1 LHQATCSRPFL
12 RMISGSLRGIARKL
26 PTRSRTTDP
35 STRRET
41 ADAARCEVQTDLDR
55 LARLTCPSYT
65 CAMPTAEQYRKSA
78 DQCRR
83 VAGNTEDRHGRE
95 ALLRIAAQ
103 WDRLAEHKER
113 KEAEKA

>member
-1 LHQATCSRPFL
+1 
-12 RMISGSLRGIARKL
+12 
-26 PTRSRTTDP
+26 
-35 STRRET
+35 
-41 ADAARCEVQTDLDR
+41 
-55 LARLTCPSYT
+55 
-65 CAMPTAEQYRKSA
+65 MPTAEQYRKSA